1 VLFSAHAHLFE
12 RLTYTYADKSVMP
25 CLIVGCGSHSLEKLF
40 EECDGS
46 KGAKQKVPFD
56 AVMPGSYRLPKGD
69 AVKVEAY
76 EDAHKGGSYGFI
88 EVTIEKRVLRCTF
101 YNTAGTPG
109 DTFSLNLHKH
119 KYA

>member
-1 VLFSAHAHLFE
+1 MALQQAFSDGGQRADVLFSAHAHLFE

-25 CLIVGCGSHSLEKLF
+25 CLIVDCGSHSLEKLF

-76 EDAHKGGSYGFI
+76 EDAHKGVRTGS
-88 EVTIEKRVLRCTF
+88 LR
-101 YNTAGTPG
+101 
-109 DTFSLNLHKH
+109 
-119 KYA
+119 